1 MTHTKHHK
9 KTKHQKMY
17 NMKGCSK
24 RKTMCKK
31 RYTRRRARASI
42 GGDQP
47 IPPYSMLQGGNCGAC
62 AAPLFKGG
70 APEEVALIGKPWS
83 VDNTSGNYLAP
94 NLYNKGDPQT
104 MMLLR
109 GGKKT
114 RRRASS
120 KSKNKRAKGIIGGGL
135 LPSELVNFGRDIMY
149 NVNSTYTTLN
159 GYKPNPSPAPYED
172 QLTKSISQSR
182 IVV

>member
-1 MTHTKHHK
+1 MAHTKHHK
-9 KTKHQKMY
+9 KSKHQKIY

-24 RKTMCKK
+24 RKKMCKK
-31 RYTRRRARASI
+31 GYTRRSKRASI

-47 IPPYSMLQGGNCGAC
+47 IPPYSIQHGGTCGAC
-62 AAPLFKGG
+62 AAPLLKGG
-70 APEEVALIGKPWS
+70 AAQEVALIGKPWS
-83 VDNTSGNYLAP
+83 VDNTSGNYLAQ

-114 RRRASS
+114 R
-120 KSKNKRAKGIIGGGL
+120 SKNKKAKIRRGIIGGGL

-172 QLTKSISQSR
+172 QLTKSITQTR
-182 IVV
+182 IVI

>member
-1 MTHTKHHK
+1 MTHTKRHK
-9 KTKHQKMY
+9 KGKHQKIY

-24 RKTMCKK
+24 RKNMCKK
-31 RYTRRRARASI
+31 GYTRRRGRASI

-47 IPPYSMLQGGNCGAC
+47 IPPYSMIHGGNCGAC
-62 AAPLFKGG
+62 SAPLFKGG
-70 APEEVALIGKPWS
+70 ASDEPALIGKPWS

-109 GGKKT
+109 GGKKS
-114 RRRASS
+114 RRKTTS
-120 KSKNKRAKGIIGGGL
+120 KSKRAKGIIGGGL

-172 QLTKSISQSR
+172 QLTKSITQTR
-182 IVV
+182 IVI

>member
-24 RKTMCKK
+24 RKNMYKK
-31 RYTRRRARASI
+31 RYTRRSRRASI

-62 AAPLFKGG
+62 SAPLFKGG
-70 APEEVALIGKPWS
+70 TPQEVALIGKPWS

-109 GGKKT
+109 GGQKT
-114 RRRASS
+114 R
-120 KSKNKRAKGIIGGGL
+120 SKNKNKSKRAKGRRGIIGGGL

-149 NVNSTYTTLN
+149 NVNIYIH
-159 GYKPNPSPAPYED
+159 G
-172 QLTKSISQSR
+172 
-182 IVV
+182 